1 MAILAELGFAEF
13 AVLQIGQDARN
24 YVDVT
29 ASAVLAL
36 PSAAFGQAVANVT
49 ALASAGQASD
59 NRPQAV
65 NNTTAEAVLSVLQ
78 DWSTTEAFLASAG
91 GTLRMAPLT
100 SSGVGLTATASA
112 TWMLASNIQPLLD
125 GGFDGLWQLVTDF
138 YTSVFAHAV
147 ASGNA
152 LAIAAAQSNSILLTK
167 GAAFLS
173 LAGKLDAVSV
183 SQTFSQGFLRGSA
196 QGTAQSLALSTM
208 SADLMASGEAKATAA
223 LHARFN
229 RQLLLV
235 GIAFGNPF
243 SFSHGEVVADVQ
255 MVAQGYTSVIA
266 HSRASAPWRV
276 SANAIA
282 HTAAIGTATGL
293 LRLNASAE
301 RGTNRLNFM
310 PQGYATTARPYENRT
325 SNRPAEA
332 REAVST

>member
-1 MAILAELGFAEF
+1 MAILAELGFAEL

-78 DWSTTEAFLASAG
+78 DWSATEAFLSAAG

-100 SSGVGLTATASA
+100 SSGVGLTATATA

-125 GGFDGLWQLVTDF
+125 AGFDGLWELVTDF
-138 YTSVFAHAV
+138 YTSVFAHVV
-147 ASGNA
+147 ASGA
-152 LAIAAAQSNSILLTK
+152 VSIVSAAESNSILLTA
-167 GAAFLS
+167 GAAFLTF
-173 LAGKLDAVSV
+173 AGKPDAVSV
-183 SQTFSQGFLRGSA
+183 NQTFSQAFLRASA
-196 QGTAQSLALSTM
+196 KGWAQSLAISTM
-208 SADLMASGEAKATAA
+208 SADLMAVGEVKASA
-223 LHARFN
+223 LVHARFN
-229 RQLLLV
+229 RQLLLI
-235 GIAFGNPF
+235 GLAFGNPYLF
-243 SFSHGEVVADVQ
+243 APGDAVAEVLMTGQGFTSVVAH
-255 MVAQGYTSVIA
+255 AK
-266 HSRASAPWRV
+266 ASAPWRV
-276 SANAIA
+276 IANAVS

-293 LRLNASAE
+293 LRFNASAE

-310 PQGYATTARPYENRT
+310 PLGYATSARPYENRT
-325 SNRPAEA
+325 SNRPSEA